1 MKSCK
6 ELLEGISEFVDGSA
20 SEELC
25 AQIRRHMEGC
35 ENCRVVVDTT
45 ARTVQLYKGDELLEE
60 LPADFKER
68 LHGSLR
74 DAWVRKNSR

>member
-1 MKSCK
+1 MKPCK
-6 ELLEGISEFVDGSA
+6 DLLSGISDFVDGSA
-20 SEELC
+20 SDELC
-25 AQIRRHMEGC
+25 EEIRRHMEGC

-45 ARTVQLYKGDELLEE
+45 RRTVQLFKGDELLEE

-74 DAWVRKNSR
+74 DAWIRKNAH

>member
-20 SEELC
+20 SDELC

-35 ENCRVVVDTT
+35 ENCRVVVNTT
-45 ARTVQLYKGDELLEE
+45 NKTVQLYKGDELLEE

-74 DAWVRKNSR
+74 DAWMRKSQR